1 MSKACDLARLLVDGG
16 GSTTRVALW
25 LDGCLKVAIEG
36 PTCNVVSVGHTR
48 ALIHFQQLLRQ
59 VWAQRPHDIQGVG
72 SVWCCLST
80 VSSSA
85 AIDAL
90 AADLVPLLKA
100 ELGDFHEVW
109 FANDLVPLLVFD
121 GRYAQRVVAVSGT
134 GTGYCSTNPI
144 TRQCAH
150 ASGAEYLLSDEG
162 GGFDMGLQGL
172 RAVVR
177 AQDGRGPSTR
187 LSEALVAWKGVD
199 QTHLQQLIYESTE
212 PKVLIASFAE
222 YVLSTALQRDECAL
236 EIVQRAAKEIGVG
249 IKAVARRAGLA
260 PGYQVVLAGS
270 NLISAGHPVLRHCLQ
285 ELTDLE
291 SSSICWVALTGSPL
305 LAIGECSQIASQC
318 SAFVEN
324 VSAILPLKQI
334 ALAT

>member
-1 MSKACDLARLLVDGG
+1 VDGG
-16 GSTTRVALW
+16 GSTTRVAIW
-25 LDGCLKVAIEG
+25 LNGCLKVAIEG
-36 PTCNVVSVGHTR
+36 QTCNVVSVGRTR
-48 ALIHFQQLLRQ
+48 ALTHFQQLLRQ
-59 VWAQRPHDIQGVG
+59 VWAQRPHDIQEIE

-90 AADLVPLLKA
+90 AAKLIPLLKA
-100 ELGDFHEVW
+100 EIGDFNDVW

-121 GRYAQRVVAVSGT
+121 GRYVERVVAVSGT
-134 GTGYCSTNPI
+134 GTGYCSTNPVLH
-144 TRQCAH
+144 QCAR

-187 LSEALVAWKGVD
+187 LSEALIAWKGVN
-199 QTHLQQLIYESTE
+199 QKHLQQLIYESNE

-236 EIVQRAAKEIGVG
+236 EIVHRAAREIGVG
-249 IKAVARRAGLA
+249 IKAVARRAGLL
-260 PGYQVVLAGS
+260 PGYQVVLSGS
-270 NLISAGHPVLRHCLQ
+270 NLISARHPVLRRCLQ
-285 ELTDLE
+285 ELPELK
-291 SSSICWVALTGSPL
+291 SSSICWIVLKGSPL
-305 LAIGECSQIASQC
+305 LAIGECSQIATQC

-324 VSAILPLKQI
+324 VSAILPFRQI
-334 ALAT
+334 TVAT